1 MSGPFENKNILLGIS
16 GSIAAYKSIDVASK
30 LTQAG
35 ANVDVIMTYSATQ
48 FVAPLTFRSITH
60 RSVHHDVWD
69 INSPE
74 AVEHVALAERGD
86 ILIIAP
92 ATAHMIGKLA
102 LGLAEDP
109 ISITA
114 IATSA
119 PLLLAPA
126 MDANMWSNPAVQKNI
141 STLIERGATII
152 EPEEGRLASG
162 LTGVGRL
169 ADTST
174 IIGEA
179 AKILGVKKAL
189 AGHRIIVTAGGTQEA
204 IDPVRVITNHSSGKM
219 GYAIAEAGRDLGAEV
234 ILITAPTALDLP
246 SGITTIKVK
255 STSDM
260 HKAVTDASGNADAII
275 MAAAVADF
283 RPAKTKQQKMKKSS
297 KQDQSSI
304 DLEQTED
311 IISNVSKNLI
321 RVAFAAETEN
331 LLENAKAKLEKKQV
345 DLVVANDISSEGS
358 GFGSDANKV
367 WVLDTNGVEDLPL
380 MPKYDVAL
388 AILDK
393 VAALLASK

>member
-1 MSGPFENKNILLGIS
+1 MSGPFEGKNVLLGIS

-48 FVAPLTFRSITH
+48 FVTPLTFRSITH
-60 RSVHHDVWD
+60 RPVHHDVWD

-74 AVEHVALAERGD
+74 AVEHVALAERGE

-152 EPEEGRLASG
+152 EPEKGRLASG

-174 IIGEA
+174 IIGA
-179 AKILGVKKAL
+179 VSYTHLTL
-189 AGHRIIVTAGGTQEA
+189 
-204 IDPVRVITNHSSGKM
+204 
-219 GYAIAEAGRDLGAEV
+219 
-234 ILITAPTALDLP
+234 PTIY
-246 SGITTIKVK
+246 SV
-255 STSDM
+255 
-260 HKAVTDASGNADAII
+260 
-275 MAAAVADF
+275 
-283 RPAKTKQQKMKKSS
+283 
-297 KQDQSSI
+297 
-304 DLEQTED
+304 
-311 IISNVSKNLI
+311 
-321 RVAFAAETEN
+321 
-331 LLENAKAKLEKKQV
+331 
-345 DLVVANDISSEGS
+345 
-358 GFGSDANKV
+358 
-367 WVLDTNGVEDLPL
+367 
-380 MPKYDVAL
+380 
-388 AILDK
+388 
-393 VAALLASK
+393 

>member
-1 MSGPFENKNILLGIS
+1 
-16 GSIAAYKSIDVASK
+16 
-30 LTQAG
+30 
-35 ANVDVIMTYSATQ
+35 VIMTYSATQ
-48 FVAPLTFRSITH
+48 FVTPLTFRSITH
-60 RSVHHDVWD
+60 RPVHHDVWD

-152 EPEEGRLASG
+152 EPEKGRLASG

-345 DLVVANDISSEGS
+345 DLVVANDVSSEGS

-367 WVLDTNGVEDLPL
+367 WILDANGVEDLPL
-380 MPKYDVAL
+380 MPKYEVAL
-388 AILDK
+388 AILHK
-393 VAALLASK
+393 VANLLASK